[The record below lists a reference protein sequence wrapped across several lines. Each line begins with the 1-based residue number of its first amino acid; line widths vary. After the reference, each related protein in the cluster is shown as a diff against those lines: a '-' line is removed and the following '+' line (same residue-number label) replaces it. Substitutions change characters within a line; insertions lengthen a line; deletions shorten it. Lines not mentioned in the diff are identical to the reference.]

1 MNRPPTR
8 QELLKF
14 HGYLPGK
21 KVKKPPVKE
30 CRLMDINGRVL
41 FTGSYALCADKK
53 KVLGG
58 TIKVI
63 REGDTEQVFVKNSPF
78 EGGYDPNNNT

>member
-1 MNRPPTR
+1 MNRPPTHE
-8 QELLKF
+8 ELLKF

-30 CRLMDINGRVL
+30 CRLMSIDGRVIKI
-41 FTGSYALCADKK
+41 GSYAVCKDEQSKI
-53 KVLGG
+53 GG

-78 EGGYDPNNNT
+78 EGGRV